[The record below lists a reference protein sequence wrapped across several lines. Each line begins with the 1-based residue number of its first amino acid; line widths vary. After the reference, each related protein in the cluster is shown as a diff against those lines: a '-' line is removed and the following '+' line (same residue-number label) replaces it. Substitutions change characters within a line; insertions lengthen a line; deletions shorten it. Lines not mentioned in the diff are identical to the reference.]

1 MAKRGSR
8 HGKPRKAQAT
18 RRELYRGLYEADKLM
33 RSEKYLEARSALQE
47 LDRRFPDNED
57 ALRGL
62 TYACQGLQDTH
73 GYQHAI
79 ELLSKLAP
87 DDRDVALGLAGA
99 YMTNLKPVLALR
111 GFRSFLERWP
121 EDERAAQIGER
132 IAVLKRIAF
141 ERLSAL
147 GFSEEEFDELGAMH
161 DETQVLME
169 YGQYAEARRVAEKLI
184 ERKPHFAAVRN
195 NLSLTYALEGDMESA
210 IAVAQETLEMEPDNY
225 HALGNMV
232 RFQVQLGRIEQARA
246 YAERLKPI
254 VNETLVDIWLKKI
267 EALSYVG
274 DDEGVVAV
282 FSQARGSAHR
292 DALKHT
298 PEVFHLTAVAEM
310 RLGNEE
316 SAREL
321 WRQTLEISPGHE
333 LARANLEDLNK
344 PVAERHAP
352 WPFSRGNWISRQKVD
367 DLFKE
372 IKSAS
377 ERDGDKAAAS
387 AAGRHFDQHPELR
400 ALVPILLDRGDP
412 VGRGLAMRLASLVK
426 TPETLAA
433 LRDFALGQRGPDQM
447 RFRAAQ
453 IAREEGLL
461 PEGPVRLWTQ
471 GKWREII
478 QTTSDIHFEP
488 LFKHR
493 PDVSKLLAKGIERMR
508 EGAGVESERLFKQA
522 LELEPDSPDILNNLA
537 AAHSLQGRLDES
549 DRLIR
554 QIHQQHPD
562 YLFGI
567 TNLARIHIHKREFD
581 EAAELLKPLMSRKRM
596 HHDELIAIIEANI
609 QLHMAQDDPEKAR
622 MWFNMWEKVDPD
634 HPRLEEWRLQIE
646 IKNLPQSLRRY
657 LERNSQR

>member
-1 MAKRGSR
+1 
-8 HGKPRKAQAT
+8 
-18 RRELYRGLYEADKLM
+18 M
-33 RSEKYLEARSALQE
+33 RSEKYLEARGALE
-47 LDRRFPDNED
+47 KLDREFPDDED
-57 ALRGL
+57 VLRGL
-62 TYACQGLQDTH
+62 TEACHGLRDTH
-73 GYQHAI
+73 GYQHAV
-79 ELLSKLAP
+79 ERLSKLAP
-87 DDRDVALGLAGA
+87 DDRNVALGLAGA
-99 YMTNLKPVLALR
+99 YMTNLKPTLALR
-111 GFRSFLERWP
+111 GFRRFLERWP
-121 EDERAAQIGER
+121 EDERATQVEER
-132 IAVLKRIAF
+132 IATLKRIAS

-184 ERKPHFAAVRN
+184 ERKPKFAAVRN
-195 NLSLTYALEGDMESA
+195 NLSAIYALEGDLKSA
-210 IAVAQETLEMEPDNY
+210 IVVAQETLEMEPYNY
-225 HALGNMV
+225 HALGNLV
-232 RFQVQLGRIEQARA
+232 RFHVQSGQIEQARA

-254 VNETLVDIWLKKI
+254 ADEVMVDIWLKKI
-267 EALSYVG
+267 EALSYLG
-274 DDEGVVAV
+274 DDESVVAV
-282 FSQARGSAHR
+282 FNQAQESPHR
-292 DALKHT
+292 DVIKYT
-298 PEVFHLTAVAEM
+298 PEIFHLAAVAEM
-310 RLGNEE
+310 RLGGEE

-321 WRQTLEISPGHE
+321 WRQTLEISPGHK
-333 LARANLEDLNK
+333 LAMANLEDLNK
-344 PVAERHAP
+344 PAAERHAP
-352 WPFSRGNWISRQKVD
+352 WPFSRGNWVSRQKVD
-367 DLFKE
+367 DLLDDLLKG

-377 ERDGDKAAAS
+377 VRGGDKAAAS
-387 AAGRHFDQHPELR
+387 AASAHFDQHPELK

-412 VGRGLAMRLASLVK
+412 VGREFAMRLASLVK
-426 TPETLAA
+426 SPETLAA
-433 LRDFALGQRGPDQM
+433 LRDFALSQRGPDQM

-453 IAREEGLL
+453 IARGEGLL

-471 GKWREII
+471 GKWQEII

-522 LELEPDSPDILNNLA
+522 LELAPDSPDILNNLA
-537 AAHSLQGRLDES
+537 AAYSLQGRLDES

-609 QLHMAQDDPEKAR
+609 QLHIAQDDPEKAR
-622 MWFNMWEKVDPD
+622 MWLNVWEKVDPS
-634 HPRLEEWRLQIE
+634 HPRLEEWRLQLE

>member
-8 HGKPRKAQAT
+8 RGKPRKAQAT
-18 RRELYRGLYEADKLM
+18 RKELYRGLYEADKLM
-33 RSEKYLEARSALQE
+33 RSEKYLEARGALEE
-47 LDRRFPDNED
+47 LDREFPDNED
-57 ALRGL
+57 VLRGL
-62 TYACQGLQDTH
+62 TEACHGLRDTH

-79 ELLSKLAP
+79 ERLGELAP

-99 YMTNLKPVLALR
+99 YMTNLKPTLALR
-111 GFRSFLERWP
+111 GFRRFLERWP
-121 EDERAAQIGER
+121 DDRRAAQVGET
-132 IAVLKRIAF
+132 IATLKRVTS

-184 ERKPHFAAVRN
+184 ERKPKFAAVRN
-195 NLSLTYALEGDMESA
+195 NLSVTYALEGDLKSA
-210 IAVAQETLEMEPDNY
+210 IAVAHGTIEMEPYNY
-225 HALGNMV
+225 HALGNLV
-232 RFQVQLGRIEQARA
+232 RFHVQSGQVEQARA
-246 YAERLKPI
+246 YAERIKPI
-254 VNETLVDIWLKKI
+254 AAEVMVDVWLKKI
-267 EALSYVG
+267 EALSYLG

-282 FSQARGSAHR
+282 FNQAQESSHR
-292 DALKHT
+292 DAIKYT
-298 PEVFHLTAVAEM
+298 PEIFHLAAVAEM
-310 RLGNEE
+310 RLGGEE
-316 SAREL
+316 RARKL

-367 DLFKE
+367 DLIKE

-377 ERDGDKAAAS
+377 ERGGDQAAAS
-387 AAGRHFDQHPELR
+387 AASRHFDQHPELK
-400 ALVPILLDRGDP
+400 ALTPILLDRGDP
-412 VGRGLAMRLASLVK
+412 VGREFAMRLASLVK

-461 PEGPVRLWTQ
+461 PEGPVRLWTE

-478 QTTSDIHFEP
+478 QTTNEIHFEP
-488 LFKHR
+488 LFEHR
-493 PDVSKLLAKGIERMR
+493 PEVSKLLVKGIERMR
-508 EGAGVESERLFKQA
+508 EGDGVESERLFKQA
-522 LELEPDSPDILNNLA
+522 LELAPDSPDILNNLA
-537 AAHSLQGRLDES
+537 AAYSLQGRLDES

-609 QLHMAQDDPEKAR
+609 NLHMAQDDPEKAR
-622 MWFNMWEKVDPD
+622 MWLNMWEQVDPD
-634 HPRLEEWRLQIE
+634 HPRLGEWRPQIE